1 MLVFWPFLS
10 IELFFINS
18 NFRIP
23 RIPSEPFF
31 LIIFCIF
38 NFIHLNCI
46 IRNLSFYIIISIL
59 ILMHLWLI
67 RNNCRHFFV
76 FLSVVTVNSHSWILF
91 MNNTL
96 TSSFFNTDILIILNM
111 NWRCLFGIL
120 VLNWFKSSL
129 RTLLSYFVHYLVCF
143 EL

>member
-38 NFIHLNCI
+38 NLIHLNCI

-59 ILMHLWLI
+59 VLLHLWLI
-67 RNNCRHFFV
+67 WNNCRHFFV

-111 NWRCLFGIL
+111 NWRFLFGIL